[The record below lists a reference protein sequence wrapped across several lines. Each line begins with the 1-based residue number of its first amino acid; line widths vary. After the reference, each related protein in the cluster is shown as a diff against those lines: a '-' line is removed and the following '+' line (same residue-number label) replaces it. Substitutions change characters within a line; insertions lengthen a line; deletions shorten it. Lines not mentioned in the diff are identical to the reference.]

1 MNAKYYKT
9 LNQMKELFLKLRIW
23 EIGAVLL
30 FVTNMIGI
38 IYFNLSDLRLSL
50 DPDFASTVYHLE
62 QIVHQGKLVL
72 PDWVATTS
80 MEFDSTLLF
89 ATPLYA
95 ITGNAF
101 LSVGISDLLI
111 VSLYILTIWS
121 IFSALHVNTGIR
133 FITLAAIIT
142 PYNYDWLDY
151 FKMLFFAHAN
161 YSIKALIPLLLVL
174 CLLAYDDGDYA
185 GAFSNRKR
193 NIFLAIYLSLLF
205 VTCASTGIYS
215 IVCGIAPILLIRLT
229 SLWERGYGFKA
240 GALPVWIGSGVS
252 AAIGVLTYNHIYKGE
267 SPVTPLVKFG
277 DFAENLRQVFV
288 GVFQVFGA
296 LITGD
301 VPAYS
306 LMGLFYCLKICFV
319 MLIFIVTALV
329 YIRWLQ
335 GVAKYDYYILFFS
348 VLLFNMLILTLGDM
362 RGGNDFIPHRYLLVG
377 VPILLTGMGVMLQR
391 YVDTHKPIQ
400 GGTVM
405 VALILAF
412 SYMLAGNFKVAKDN
426 MMDKDYIVEMTDFFK
441 TVDAESVFIMDD
453 KDTALMCKSA
463 DTDKKYAG
471 VNSEDDSIMLEIDYA
486 SEEKDFDY
494 YGDKNIIAIP
504 NYNKLTDYLSEEAAK
519 TYTYIGDARW
529 LACYISDTNIFK

>member
-1 MNAKYYKT
+1 M
-9 LNQMKELFLKLRIW
+9 
-23 EIGAVLL
+23 
-30 FVTNMIGI
+30 
-38 IYFNLSDLRLSL
+38 
-50 DPDFASTVYHLE
+50 
-62 QIVHQGKLVL
+62 
-72 PDWVATTS
+72 
-80 MEFDSTLLF
+80 
-89 ATPLYA
+89 
-95 ITGNAF
+95 
-101 LSVGISDLLI
+101 
-111 VSLYILTIWS
+111 
-121 IFSALHVNTGIR
+121 
-133 FITLAAIIT
+133 
-142 PYNYDWLDY
+142 
-151 FKMLFFAHAN
+151 
-161 YSIKALIPLLLVL
+161 
-174 CLLAYDDGDYA
+174 
-185 GAFSNRKR
+185 
-193 NIFLAIYLSLLF
+193 
-205 VTCASTGIYS
+205 
-215 IVCGIAPILLIRLT
+215 
-229 SLWERGYGFKA
+229 
-240 GALPVWIGSGVS
+240 WIGSGVS

-486 SEEKDFDY
+486 SEEKDFEY

-519 TYTYIGDARW
+519 AYTYIGDARW